1 MTTDPLSPNIRYVSQ
16 VDGQDADAAALAPLA
31 FAGYA
36 HFTALQIRDGRARG
50 LDLHLARL
58 RAGSQALY
66 GQALPDEEVQA
77 RLRAAIQAGPPDL
90 SLTATVYSPPANSPS
105 PVLARARA
113 CWSAPRRRPTGLLA
127 PCRWRWSSTNACCP
141 G

>member
-36 HFTALQIRDGRARG
+36 HFTALQIRDGARAWTCIWPG
-50 LDLHLARL
+50 C
-58 RAGSQALY
+58 
-66 GQALPDEEVQA
+66 GQARRRCMASAARRRVQA

-105 PVLARARA
+105 PVPARARA
-113 CWSAPRRRPTGLLA
+113 CWSAPRRRPTGPPA

>member
-1 MTTDPLSPNIRYVSQ
+1 MTTDPLSPNTRYVSQ

-36 HFTALQIRDGRARG
+36 HFTALQIRDGRAR

-66 GQALPDEEVQA
+66 GQALPTK
-77 RLRAAIQAGPPDL
+77 P
-90 SLTATVYSPPANSPS
+90 
-105 PVLARARA
+105 
-113 CWSAPRRRPTGLLA
+113 CWRTCAPRSRPGRRT
-127 PCRWRWSSTNACCP
+127 CR
-141 G
+141 